1 MFTGNN
7 GSAIVL
13 RSSVLVASG
22 NYTFT
27 YNKADSGGALKILFQ
42 SAVSTCSPLPVKYC
56 SIWNIVFHYQVP
68 LVIFSCFLG

>member
-1 MFTGNN
+1 MLKFLVSSNFYFFFLFSMFTGNN

-42 SAVSTCSPLPVKYC
+42 SAVSTCSPLPLKYC
-56 SIWNIVFHYQVP
+56 SI
-68 LVIFSCFLG
+68 